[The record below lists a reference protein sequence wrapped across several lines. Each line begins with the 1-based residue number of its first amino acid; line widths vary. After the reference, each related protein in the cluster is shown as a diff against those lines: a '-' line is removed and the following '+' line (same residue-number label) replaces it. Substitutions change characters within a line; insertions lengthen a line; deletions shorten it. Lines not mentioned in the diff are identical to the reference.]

1 MTSSPPSNSSSSR
14 GTSAGFTRLDPR
26 IQRWVWEKGWTEPR
40 DIQEETIAS
49 VLDTDDDLLVAA
61 ATASGKTE
69 AVFLPLCSRA
79 VASRGAGVRIL
90 YVSPLKALINDQFSR
105 LESLCEGLDFP
116 VHRWHGDVG
125 QGGRQALLRSPSG
138 VLLITPESLEAF
150 FVLRGPSLKKLLAG
164 LEAVVVDEVHSF
176 IGRERGRQLQSL
188 LHRIEVVVKRRVR
201 RAGLSATLGD
211 MGLAAEFLRP
221 GCGERVKQVVSAA
234 SGQEIRLQIRGYR
247 DAPPPPELPDRAA
260 VLGPAQGARQAIAEH
275 LFEMVRGSDNL
286 IFANSRRDVE
296 EYTDA
301 LRQLAARH
309 RLPDVFWPHHG
320 SLSKAVREEA
330 EDRLKKD
337 EGAITVVCTSTLEL
351 GIDIGSVTSVAQ
363 IGPPPT
369 VASLRQRLG
378 RSGRRGEPAILR
390 VYVAE
395 KSLQPETPPQDQ
407 LRASLVQA
415 IAMTELLIEG
425 WCEPPEARSIHLS
438 TLVQQLLSLLAQ
450 HGGARADQ
458 AWRVLCETGP
468 FRQVDAR
475 LFTTFLRQLGQQGVL
490 MQASDGGLLP
500 GPEGE
505 RILNHHHFYAAFS
518 TPEEYR
524 VLAAGRELGTLPVDF
539 TLIEGMYLIF
549 AGRRWRVEAIDEV
562 HRVIDVAP
570 ASGGQPPRFGSSGG
584 AIHDRVRERMRGIYC
599 ATTCPPF
606 LDPVARELLSEA
618 RENFR
623 RMRLD
628 QCYLVEWG
636 RDTVAFPWAGDRVH
650 ATLALLLAAR
660 GLSVMPDGLAL
671 TVVGANPARV
681 EDCLRGIAE
690 GAVADQ
696 LELARRAPNKVRD
709 KYDYLLGDELL
720 AHAFA
725 SAQIDPAGAREVART
740 ISRPLPSPE
749 LRGQTVENDKEDS

>member
-1 MTSSPPSNSSSSR
+1 MTSSPPSGSSPGGQASR
-14 GTSAGFTRLDPR
+14 QCARLDPR
-26 IQRWVWEKGWTEPR
+26 IQRWVWEKRWTELR
-40 DIQEETIAS
+40 DIQEETIAT
-49 VLDTDDDLLVAA
+49 VLDGDDDLLVAA

-69 AVFLPLCSRA
+69 AVFLPLCSLA
-79 VASRGAGVRIL
+79 TASRKAGLQVL
-90 YVSPLKALINDQFSR
+90 YVSPLKALINDQFNR
-105 LESLCEGLDFP
+105 LEGLCGGLDLP

-125 QGGRQALLRSPSG
+125 QGSRRALLGSPSG

-150 FVLRGPSLKKLLAG
+150 FVLRGPSLKKLFAA

-221 GCGERVKQVVSAA
+221 GNGEQVKQIVSSA

-247 DAPPPPELPDRAA
+247 DIPATPEEPGIADASGHVTNAP
-260 VLGPAQGARQAIAEH
+260 GAIAEH
-275 LFEMVRGSDNL
+275 LFATVRGSDNL
-286 IFANSRRDVE
+286 VFANSRREVE

-301 LRQLAARH
+301 LRRLAARD

-320 SLSKAVREEA
+320 SLSKAIREDA

-363 IGPPPT
+363 IGPPPS

-378 RSGRRGEPAILR
+378 RSGRRGDPAILR
-390 VYVAE
+390 IYVAE
-395 KSLQPETPPQDQ
+395 ESLQADTPPQDQ
-407 LRASLVQA
+407 LRAGLVQA

-425 WCEPPEARSIHLS
+425 WCEPPEVRSIHLS
-438 TLVQQLLSLLAQ
+438 TLIQQLLSLLAQ

-468 FRQVDAR
+468 FREVDTN
-475 LFTTFLRQLGQQGVL
+475 LFASFLRQLGQQGVL
-490 MQASDGGLLP
+490 MQASDGSLLP

-505 RILNHHHFYAAFS
+505 RIINHHGFYAAFA

-524 VLAAGRELGTLPVDF
+524 VLASGKELGTLPIDF

-549 AGRRWRVEAIDEV
+549 AGRRWRVEGIDEV
-562 HRVIDVAP
+562 HKIIEVTP
-570 ASGGQPPRFGSSGG
+570 ASGGQPPRFGSSGN
-584 AIHDRVRERMRGIYC
+584 AIHDRVRERMKAIYA
-599 ATTCPPF
+599 ATNWPAF
-606 LDPVARELLSEA
+606 LDPVARDLLSEA

-623 RMRLD
+623 RLRLD
-628 QCYLVEWG
+628 ELSLVEWG
-636 RDTVAFPWAGDRVH
+636 RDTVVFPWADDRVH
-650 ATLALLLAAR
+650 TTLALLLAAR
-660 GLSVMPDGLAL
+660 GLSVMPDGIAL
-671 TVVGANPARV
+671 TVVGVGPERAAECFRDVAEAPIANPT
-681 EDCLRGIAE
+681 D
-690 GAVADQ
+690 
-696 LELARRAPNKVRD
+696 LARMAPNRARE

-720 AHAFA
+720 ALAFA
-725 SAQIDPAGAREVART
+725 AAQVLPKEARQAARRMTSPA
-740 ISRPLPSPE
+740 
-749 LRGQTVENDKEDS
+749 